1 MDDFVSILT
10 DDPADT
16 LLEVYR
22 RCHAAEALSKMG
34 PAAPAEA
41 MPALLRTLVVPVSVD
56 CVLALRVAAAEAVW
70 KVGGRHDLA
79 LPFLAWALKD
89 DYWGLSLK
97 AARVLGEMGA
107 VAHEAIPDL
116 VQLADRRCAHGPFYF
131 EKGEEVGTIGRQSK
145 SLLAAVAIALG
156 RCGRGVAHWHEAH
169 EMLTRLSTTAE
180 RDVRTVAS
188 HALAVLGPEV
198 CPNA

>member
-1 MDDFVSILT
+1 MREIRTSGSMSGEWNQSTVGYSGT
-10 DDPADT
+10 GNRKGRP
-16 LLEVYR
+16 
-22 RCHAAEALSKMG
+22 HARPHLN
-34 PAAPAEA
+34 
-41 MPALLRTLVVPVSVD
+41 
-56 CVLALRVAAAEAVW
+56 
-70 KVGGRHDLA
+70 H
-79 LPFLAWALKD
+79 
-89 DYWGLSLK
+89 
-97 AARVLGEMGA
+97 
-107 VAHEAIPDL
+107 
-116 VQLADRRCAHGPFYF
+116 CATPRLYYF